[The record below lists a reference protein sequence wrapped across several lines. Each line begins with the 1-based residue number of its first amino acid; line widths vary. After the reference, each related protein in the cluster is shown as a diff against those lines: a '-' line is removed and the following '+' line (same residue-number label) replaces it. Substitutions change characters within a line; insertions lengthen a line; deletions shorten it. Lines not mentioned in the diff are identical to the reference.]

1 MPNDAFKHYV
11 IDRIDEILSNDPKC
25 KQLQTDCVAAESIGD
40 VESMQEIN
48 CEYEARA
55 EELCYIAGFKDAI
68 TLMSND

>member
-1 MPNDAFKHYV
+1 MPNDAFRQYV
-11 IDRIDEILSNDPKC
+11 INRIDEILSSDPKC
-25 KQLQTDCVAAESIGD
+25 KQLQTDSVAAESVGD

-68 TLMSND
+68 ALLSNK